1 MTTSPIVSFC
11 VPTYNRARYLDSLL
25 ESLTQE
31 LAGFPFS
38 YEVFVSDN
46 ASTDATTEVVSRFE
60 ARLPLR
66 YVRHAEN
73 RGGPANAHYVH
84 AHALGRYL
92 VYVADDDAIL
102 GARVAQI
109 VAQMEAN
116 PAIGVAYAPWKL
128 LDLVA
133 DQDQGQFYT
142 QDRDVL
148 LGRGQYAELLDA
160 VLRYRIFPEI
170 YICRTEMLRAAMPR
184 VQEQAFY
191 AFVHAAEFLQHGSVL
206 LLQEPYYVSVTNYFA
221 DHQRTQ
227 AGTQEAEMAWDRYR
241 GGLEYILGRA
251 AGQISAAQR
260 AVFLPRIQDMIAER
274 IAVAVRLRVLGRKNP
289 VETYYLA
296 YRLKAIGA
304 ESALPVA
311 LPLLCVQAALD
322 FLLTDAELNRNIR
335 QLVCWG
341 EFPDDLTAWIRAGSA
356 LTVRFF
362 RSAEALPPLDAE
374 TLVFAR
380 DAAASARLP
389 ADTLARFVSEPALLA
404 KFPA

>member
-1 MTTSPIVSFC
+1 MTTLPIVSFC

>member
-128 LDLVA
+128 LDLVT